1 MYDANQNFQKHLE
14 QYVYNKQLF
23 KHYFISKSTI
33 VYVNIL
39 KLLTAH

>member
-1 MYDANQNFQKHLE
+1 MLIRIFKKNLE
-14 QYVYNKQLF
+14 QYMYNKQLF
-23 KHYFISKSTI
+23 KHNFISKSTI